1 MDFRTLINKL
11 DSFNT
16 EAKKEP
22 ERLTFVTAL
31 QHVKDITFSPPTK
44 RSSEFS
50 IANNIAFKGQDVNDP
65 KVKLPLVQNAL
76 KVSPAML
83 FGEIAQRIKP
93 TTDAQISLSDLLGNI
108 SNKMDPDGSHIGML
122 TKEEKNFAV
131 EVVKAA
137 LRGMSLERDPD
148 QSTYKDSDEPDA
160 SEMESTN
167 EDTNKDLLGDLK
179 SGLENAKAGDNMSDF
194 IADEI
199 GDYIRSGI
207 EDMGEEAWQDSIEG
221 KALAELDPVDTPEEQ
236 AKAFQNAINILKGG
250 NESTNESD
258 FDRSSVTY
266 DEVLPFVKMTYKT
279 LLTDLQ
285 TARQD
290 IENYKAGG
298 DDGEEGGDIAM
309 IMPYLRDLKDMQ
321 KYVKAILDNPDM
333 DIETVVDHMMP
344 AGLDTSASEDLVGR
358 FKKSFAK
365 DPQLAKRLFKD
376 PQLDFYSED
385 VEATEWF
392 KGQTDVSF
400 NGDEFYE
407 AFGWIEENDE
417 NVVEAEYQGRTV
429 KLNKPMRGDVKKFK
443 VYVKNPKGNV
453 VKVNFGDPDMRIK
466 KSNPARRRS
475 FRARHNCDNP
485 GPKTKARYWSCRKW

>member
-179 SGLENAKAGDNMSDF
+179 SGLEDAKAGNSMSDF

-221 KALAELDPVDTPEEQ
+221 QALAELDPVDTPEEQ

-250 NESTNESD
+250 NESTNDELARMKELAGASIGEAKED
-258 FDRSSVTY
+258 SFD
-266 DEVLPFVKMTYKT
+266 E
-279 LLTDLQ
+279 
-285 TARQD
+285 AGC
-290 IENYKAGG
+290 KA
-298 DDGEEGGDIAM
+298 EM
-309 IMPYLRDLKDMQ
+309 
-321 KYVKAILDNPDM
+321 
-333 DIETVVDHMMP
+333 
-344 AGLDTSASEDLVGR
+344 
-358 FKKSFAK
+358 
-365 DPQLAKRLFKD
+365 KRLDASGCSKNEMLKKVD
-376 PQLDFYSED
+376 S
-385 VEATEWF
+385 
-392 KGQTDVSF
+392 K
-400 NGDEFYE
+400 
-407 AFGWIEENDE
+407 FGCGKEKFE
-417 NVVEAEYQGRTV
+417 
-429 KLNKPMRGDVKKFK
+429 KL
-443 VYVKNPKGNV
+443 YA
-453 VKVNFGDPDMRIK
+453 
-466 KSNPARRRS
+466 S
-475 FRARHNCDNP
+475 
-485 GPKTKARYWSCRKW
+485 SCGSH